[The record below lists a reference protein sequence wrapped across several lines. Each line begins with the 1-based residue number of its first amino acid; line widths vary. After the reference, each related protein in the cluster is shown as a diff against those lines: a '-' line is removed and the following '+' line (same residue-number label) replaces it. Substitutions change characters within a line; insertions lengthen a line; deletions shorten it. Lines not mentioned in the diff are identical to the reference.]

1 MIGNISSVE
10 GMRRIEGGV
19 ESLND
24 VLCQDERKTEEVQP
38 RPSELLE
45 AEAGGISS
53 PTLARLIEEVRN
65 EEANSAHAY
74 NRMHNRHNRS
84 R

>member
-1 MIGNISSVE
+1 MIENISSVD
-10 GMRRIEGGV
+10 GVSRIEGGV

-24 VLCQDERKTEEVQP
+24 VLCQDERETEELRP

-45 AEAGGISS
+45 AEAGSISS